1 MEGINLKQNTIIIL
15 VVVAAI
21 VLTFFGGY
29 NSLVSMEEDVDS
41 KWSQIDNQLQRRA
54 DLIPNL
60 VNTVKGYASHEEK
73 VLTEVTRARENL
85 LGAGNIAEKAEAD
98 AGLSTALS
106 RLLAI
111 SESYPELKADANFRQ
126 LSDELAGTENRI
138 TTARM
143 DYNNAVQMYNTKIRR
158 FPTAFVA
165 RIFGF
170 EKKDYFK
177 AQEGTEK
184 VPEVNFDKEGDK

>member
-1 MEGINLKQNTIIIL
+1 MKQNTIIIL